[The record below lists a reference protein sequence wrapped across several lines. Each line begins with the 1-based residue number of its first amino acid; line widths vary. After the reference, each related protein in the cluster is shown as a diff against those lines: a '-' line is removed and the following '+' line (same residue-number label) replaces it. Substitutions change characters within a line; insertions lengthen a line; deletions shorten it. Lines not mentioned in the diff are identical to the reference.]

1 MGVSRD
7 LEKANKLLNEARR
20 LILEDKAQECLG
32 LLDGA
37 LALVVW
43 VIAALPQGKGQAKET
58 KAKET
63 SGR

>member
-1 MGVSRD
+1 MGVSKD
-7 LEKANKLLNEARR
+7 LAKANELLNEARR

-37 LALVVW
+37 LARVDR

-58 KAKET
+58 